1 MQGSALP
8 PQAWLRVWQ
17 EEPPAVF
24 LEALQ
29 LLLRRRHFVTTAGR
43 LLASRAQVTRKRFSL
58 RPLEVLVALVAV
70 QLLVA
75 LVALVA
81 AQLLVAL
88 VVLVELAEAMHPA
101 SLRDRSLQLQSLADP
116 GALADR
122 FSCPSRASIEIDS
135 SLVSAARV
143 LLQHRLQQHRHCNY
157 QIPNLVQP

>member
-17 EEPPAVF
+17 EEPLAVF
-24 LEALQ
+24 SEALQ

-43 LLASRAQVTRKRFSL
+43 LLASKAQVMRKRFSL
-58 RPLEVLVALVAV
+58 RPLEGLVAW
-70 QLLVA
+70 
-75 LVALVA
+75 VA

-101 SLRDRSLQLQSLADP
+101 SLRDWSLQLQSLADP